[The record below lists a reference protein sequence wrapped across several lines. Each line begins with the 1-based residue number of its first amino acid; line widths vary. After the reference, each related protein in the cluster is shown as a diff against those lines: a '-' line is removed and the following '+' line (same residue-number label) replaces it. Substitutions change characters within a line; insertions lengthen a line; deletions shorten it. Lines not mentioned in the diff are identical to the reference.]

1 MPCST
6 TYQHTQFCNG
16 SNTLWN
22 VLAMS
27 KYGVIQEK
35 KEVVSYRHIRYDDN
49 GNPVQNTLTGVITI
63 NNNGLIQEKVI
74 ITNPIQ

>member
-6 TYQHTQFCNG
+6 TYQHTKFCND
-16 SNTLWN
+16 SISENTLWN

-35 KEVVSYRHIRYDDN
+35 KVISYRHIRYDDN
-49 GNPVQNTLTGVITI
+49 GNLTQNTLIGVITI
-63 NNNGLIQEKVI
+63 NNNGVIQEKVVI
-74 ITNPIQ
+74 

>member
-6 TYQHTQFCNG
+6 IYQHTKFCNN

-35 KEVVSYRHIRYDDN
+35 KEVISYRHIRYDDN
-49 GNPVQNTLTGVITI
+49 ENPTQNTMIGVITI
-63 NNNGLIQEKVI
+63 NNNGVIQEKIVI
-74 ITNPIQ
+74 N